1 MISFLLVG
9 LLLATRAAS
18 SDSELVTSLRAGDQS
33 AFRSIFDRYHV
44 QLHRYLIR
52 RGVEDTAAED
62 IVQNAFIAI
71 WEKRETLDPSQ
82 SVRGYLYRV
91 CHNRAANHFRD
102 RSKFVDMDDAR
113 ESALVATQET
123 DLSYKELKSAV
134 DRVVSE
140 LPDRRRAVFELCFI
154 NGLTYREAAAA
165 LEISAK
171 TVENQM
177 GHALRTVREHIQHL
191 REA

>member
-1 MISFLLVG
+1 MIGFLLIA
-9 LLLATRAAS
+9 LLLAALAVG
-18 SDSELVTSLRAGDQS
+18 SDSELVAKLRTGDQS
-33 AFRSIFDRYHV
+33 AFKRIFDRYHV

-52 RGVEDTAAED
+52 RGVQDTAAED

-82 SVRGYLYRV
+82 SVKGYLYRV

-102 RSKFVDMDDAR
+102 RSKFVDMGDAP
-113 ESALVATQET
+113 EFGLMPTQET
-123 DLSYKELKSAV
+123 DLSFKELKSAV
-134 DRVVSE
+134 DRAVRE

-154 NGLTYREAAAA
+154 NGLTYRETAVT
-165 LEISAK
+165 LEISQK

-177 GHALRTVREHIQHL
+177 LHALRTIRERVQHL
-191 REA
+191 L